1 MRAVYVLS
9 DWIDSSF
16 KQEILVTRVRENE
29 DDNDAILRAM
39 ELCGPDKQYYI
50 KD

>member
-1 MRAVYVLS
+1 MKAVYTLS
-9 DWIDSSF
+9 DWIESIEE
-16 KQEILVTRVRENE
+16 EILVTRVRENE

-39 ELCGPDKQYYI
+39 ELFGADKKYYI